1 MTPGVPLAPLLAAAG
16 SAAGTDRFVQVA
28 VTAGLVAMALTAALG
43 LQIMWL
49 RYAKLRRDRRA
60 ARCLTTWRPILYA
73 AALGEGP
80 ATPPLAAADESTF
93 LLLWNQL
100 QDGLRGPSRSGLNA
114 VARAVDA
121 RAMALRRLARGSTLD
136 RLLALRTL
144 GYLGQAEDFARLL
157 GFLDERRLPL
167 CLAAA
172 RALVHVDPARGTD
185 LLWARLRERPDWP
198 VAQVAA
204 VLRDADPARLASRFI
219 DTAPAL
225 SPQELQRLL
234 PLLTLLD
241 DASADVVVSNLL
253 AGSDDPESLAGALK
267 HVRSPSL
274 LLHVVHLS
282 RHPAWPVRVQAAAA
296 LGRMGSRGERD
307 LLVRLLGDPQWWVR
321 YRAAQSLLGGR
332 FGGREELAALGES
345 LPDRFARD
353 IVSHV
358 LAEGAA

>member
-1 MTPGVPLAPLLAAAG
+1 MTAAIPLAPLLAAAG
-16 SAAGTDRFVQVA
+16 ADPFVQVA
-28 VTAGLVAMALTAALG
+28 VGAGLAAMGLTAALG
-43 LQIMWL
+43 LQVLWL
-49 RYAKLRRDRRA
+49 RQAKLGRARRA
-60 ARCLTTWRPILYA
+60 ARCLETWRPILYE
-73 AALGEGP
+73 AALGDAP
-80 ATPPLAAADESTF
+80 AAPPLAAADEATF

-100 QDGLRGPSRSGLNA
+100 QDGLRGPSRIGLNA

-121 RAMALRRLARGSTLD
+121 RGMALRRLARGTLE

-144 GYLGQAEDFARLL
+144 GYLGQAEDFDRLL
-157 GFLDERRLPL
+157 PYLEERRLPL

-172 RALVHVDPARGTD
+172 RALVHVDPVRGTD
-185 LLWARLRERPDWP
+185 LLWAHLRARPDWP

-225 SPQELQRLL
+225 SPPELRRLM
-234 PLLTLLD
+234 PLLALLD

-253 AGSDDPESLAGALK
+253 AGSDDPDSLAGALK

-274 LLHVVHLS
+274 LLHVVHLC

-296 LGRMGSRGERD
+296 LGRMGSPGERD
-307 LLVRLLGDPQWWVR
+307 LLLRLLGDPQWWVR

-332 FGGREELAALGES
+332 FGGREELAALGQS

-358 LAEGAA
+358 LAEGAP